1 MNPITLRPRDG
12 DSVTGLM
19 KLQKAIST
27 FKVGKL
33 LVKIHRDKINKVKI
47 QRLLYL

>member
-12 DSVTGLM
+12 DSVTGFI
-19 KLQKAIST
+19 KLQKVAST

-33 LVKIHRDKINKVKI
+33 LFKIHRDKINKVKI
-47 QRLLYL
+47 HRVLYL